1 MGTNILFFEGFEL
14 IFTYAVLFAEAVYTL
29 FAFIMVRQVRLM
41 NASFDTVIKS
51 VFLLFARLHFILS
64 LSLLFLSLLTL
75 L

>member
-14 IFTYAVLFAEAVYTL
+14 IFTYAVLFAEAVYAL

-51 VFLLFARLHFILS
+51 VFLFFARLHFMLS
-64 LSLLFLSLLTL
+64 LGLLFLSLLTL